1 MAAAAQLCAFVPG
14 PGCPA
19 ALAEPSPSFRR
30 ALQTDFSELSD
41 CPVCQRPAASRRQS
55 KPAFSESACRPQLR
69 RLGRALH
76 KLSFLAAR
84 LCAKAVPCDRP
95 AWYNADRRIAG
106 LLESVGSGLLSRGA
120 GFLRARVS
128 APDKSD
134 TVSLRRSDFDCSM
147 GRLTAAFRRRHR
159 AKPLADA
166 ACRTVGKIVRRRS
179 FRRTL
184 ATSITLVTLGI
195 LAFWYVPRP
204 GCVEV
209 SGRNELAIRLNKILP
224 GTARF
229 FCYRDDAGRKLRFIL
244 ARADDGK
251 VHAAFDACR
260 RCYAAHE
267 GYTASG
273 GRLVCRRCGN
283 AYRIG
288 QMAKGMASCVP
299 VGLKMKQQGERA
311 EIEVSD
317 LEAKRG
323 LF

>member
-1 MAAAAQLCAFVPG
+1 M
-14 PGCPA
+14 
-19 ALAEPSPSFRR
+19 
-30 ALQTDFSELSD
+30 
-41 CPVCQRPAASRRQS
+41 
-55 KPAFSESACRPQLR
+55 
-69 RLGRALH
+69 
-76 KLSFLAAR
+76 
-84 LCAKAVPCDRP
+84 
-95 AWYNADRRIAG
+95 
-106 LLESVGSGLLSRGA
+106 LEFVGSDFLGRGA
-120 GFLRARVS
+120 GFLRTRAAAQAKSARV
-128 APDKSD
+128 APTRCDP
-134 TVSLRRSDFDCSM
+134 DCSM
-147 GRLTAAFRRRHR
+147 GGLTAYCRCRHR

-184 ATSITLVTLGI
+184 ATSVTLVTLGI
-195 LAFWYVPRP
+195 LAFAYVPRP

-209 SGRNELAIRLNKILP
+209 GGRNELAIRLNKILP

-244 ARADDGK
+244 ARAGDGK

-299 VGLKMKQQGERA
+299 VGLKMKQRGERA
-311 EIEVSD
+311 EIKVSD